1 MLGKTKIIVIAV
13 IIAAVGTGF
22 AGGKILLDK
31 TSEGDVPGDLG
42 LCSEDLG
49 LCSEDYTGEY
59 LEDDPGSS
67 MAMDYIP
74 AEEGFDCSYSESNAG
89 RCHEQ
94 SACWTDTECEPVLCS
109 NYNSGYTSASEVEDD
124 YEYDEEEDDL
134 WSEAV
139 RDEVFDAILEEIPGT
154 WEYRDDVKGTVCT
167 MTFAEDHTVK
177 LEGYNE
183 YYGTKENVSGNWK
196 LVRDD
201 NKAVLVYMLAT
212 RSMPRE
218 TEFELDNYYFDGSV
232 DLSGLKYYDNTNVS
246 FGSGWFYKIY

>member
-42 LCSEDLG
+42 MCSEDLG

-89 RCHEQ
+89 RCPEQ

-109 NYNSGYTSASEVEDD
+109 NYNSGYQSASEVEDD

-183 YYGTKENVSGNWK
+183 YYDTEENVSGNWK
-196 LVRDD
+196 LARDD

-232 DLSGLKYYDNTNVS
+232 DLSGLTYYDNTNVS

>member
-1 MLGKTKIIVIAV
+1 MLGKTKIIVIAI

-22 AGGKILLDK
+22 AGGKLLLDK
-31 TSEGDVPGDLG
+31 NTESDVPGDMG
-42 LCSEDLG
+42 MCSEDYT
-49 LCSEDYTGEY
+49 EDYTGEY

-89 RCHEQ
+89 RCPEQ

-124 YEYDEEEDDL
+124 YEYDEEEDNL

-183 YYGTKENVSGNWK
+183 YYGTEENVSGNWK

-201 NKAVLVYMLAT
+201 NRAVLVYMLAT

-218 TEFELDNYYFDGSV
+218 NEFELDNYYFDGSI

>member
-1 MLGKTKIIVIAV
+1 MLGKTKIIIIAVVIA
-13 IIAAVGTGF
+13 ALGTGF
-22 AGGKILLDK
+22 AGGKVLLDK
-31 TSEGDVPGDLG
+31 SSESDVPGDVDM
-42 LCSEDLG
+42 CSED
-49 LCSEDYTGEY
+49 CTGDY
-59 LEDDPGSS
+59 LENDLGSS
-67 MAMDYIP
+67 MPMDYISD
-74 AEEGFDCSYSESNAG
+74 EEGFDCSYSESDGGSCA
-89 RCHEQ
+89 EQ
-94 SACWTDTECEPVLCS
+94 SACWTDTDCEPVLCS

-183 YYGTKENVSGNWK
+183 YYGTEENVSGNWK

-201 NKAVLVYMLAT
+201 NRAVLVYMLAT

-218 TEFELDNYYFDGSV
+218 NEFELDNYYFDGSI
-232 DLSGLKYYDNTNVS
+232 DLSGLKYYDDTNVS
-246 FGSGWFYKIY
+246 FGSGWFYKKY

>member
-1 MLGKTKIIVIAV
+1 MLGKTKIIVIAI

-22 AGGKILLDK
+22 AGGKLLLDK
-31 TSEGDVPGDLG
+31 NTESDVPGDMG
-42 LCSEDLG
+42 M
-49 LCSEDYTGEY
+49 CSEDYTGEY

-89 RCHEQ
+89 RCPEQ

-183 YYGTKENVSGNWK
+183 YYGTEENVSGNWK

-201 NKAVLVYMLAT
+201 NRAVLVYMLAT

-218 TEFELDNYYFDGSV
+218 NEFELDNYYFDGSI

-246 FGSGWFYKIY
+246 FGSGWFYKKY